1 MKTLFP
7 KQRQAADLLL
17 EALRTHGAAL
27 NASVTGTGKTLMSV
41 TMARELAPPGILV
54 VCPKSVIVPWQR
66 CFEEQGMVVP
76 PVVNYEKL
84 KTGGTPWVRKLGKR
98 KFELRMP
105 KGALVIW
112 DESHRLKSWDSQ
124 NSAMATASI
133 VQGMKNLF
141 LSATPFRDPTEM
153 KVHGLAL
160 KLFGLHGYWEW
171 AAHHGCTKDHW
182 GKLQFDGTDEAARAR
197 LSAISRELYTDRAVR
212 LTRADLGE
220 HFAQCSIDWTPRDFG
235 DGGKIGKELA
245 AVEDALL
252 RLAEKQTLDG
262 IDPATMTK
270 ILRARQK
277 VELLKLPG
285 IAEQVNDALDDGM
298 SVFVALCFRDSVAA
312 LKGML
317 GMDVAEIHGG
327 TSAKE
332 RQAGIDAFQSD
343 RVRVCIANIAAGGVG
358 VNLHDET
365 GKHPRLALISPSF
378 DEKELSQALGRTD
391 RLGSRSDTVQR
402 IMIAAGTIE
411 EAILN
416 TLLQKLSLFDLTHSA
431 SGFNGEEE
439 QTSKTE
445 TLKPSEQQQKPE
457 ENQPAHAEFGPSSL
471 KYYATCAG
479 YLPTEG
485 DNEASIRGT
494 RIHLAL
500 ETDNDSGLQ
509 DATDAELASWC
520 RRAVAA
526 IYHRESIIL
535 GDHDLRE
542 VRLKITAFGEDTF
555 GTCDRLAMPRSKN
568 RAVAL
573 DYKTGRGKI
582 DGVLQNWQAK
592 AYAAGVFQAYTEVDE
607 VSFYFIIPRRDEI
620 LHGTFRRSDLPNLL
634 TDIAAVIRRARQ
646 TRTCA
651 AKGEILIENFK
662 VDTDICQYCARVS
675 KPGGCPKWT
684 GLAVEAAR
692 RYDPDM
698 DLPETTNAMLI
709 EDPEQIA
716 KLLSIRTILEKMMDG
731 WVAQAK
737 DMMLER
743 GIDVPG
749 YEMKQASGAREI
761 TNVLA
766 ALDIA
771 GEYGVTQSEFLKAV
785 SGIPVGAWE
794 GLIEDKAG
802 RGRKKALKEEALGRL
817 AVAGA
822 ISQKEGT
829 WRIVKV
835 RK

>member
-1 MKTLFP
+1 MKQLFP

-17 EALRTHGAAL
+17 SALRTHGAAL

-41 TMARELAPPGILV
+41 TMARELAPTGILV

-66 CFEEQGMVVP
+66 CFEEQGMTVP
-76 PVVNYEKL
+76 PVINYEKL
-84 KTGGTPWVRKLGKR
+84 KTGGSPWVRKLGKR

-133 VQGMKNLF
+133 MQGMKNLF

-160 KLFGLHGYWEW
+160 KLFGLHGYWDW

-197 LSAISRELYTDRAVR
+197 LSSISREIYTDRAVR

-220 HFAQCSIDWTPRDFG
+220 HFAQCSIDWSPRDFG
-235 DGGKIGKELA
+235 DEGKIGRELA
-245 AVEDALL
+245 SVEDALMK
-252 RLAEKQTLDG
+252 LAEKQTLDG
-262 IDPATMTK
+262 LDPATMTK

-285 IAEQVNDALDDGM
+285 IAEQVKDALEDGM
-298 SVFVALCFRDSVAA
+298 SVFVALCFRDSVEAI
-312 LKGML
+312 KGML

-411 EAILN
+411 ESILN

-431 SGFNGEEE
+431 GGSTELPETTKN
-439 QTSKTE
+439 E
-445 TLKPSEQQQKPE
+445 TLKP
-457 ENQPAHAEFGPSSL
+457 ENQLETEEHRPAHAEFGPSSL
-471 KYYATCAG
+471 KYYASCAG
-479 YLPTEG
+479 YLPTGG
-485 DNEASIRGT
+485 DNEASLRGT

-526 IYHRESIIL
+526 IYRREEIVI

-542 VRLKITAFGEDTF
+542 VRLELEAFGEKTF
-555 GTCDRLAMPRSKN
+555 GTCDRLAMPRKMD

-573 DYKTGRGKI
+573 DYKTGRGAI
-582 DGVLQNWQAK
+582 DGVESNWQAK
-592 AYAAGVFQAYTEVDE
+592 AYSAGVMLKYPDVRE
-607 VSFYFIIPRRDEI
+607 VSFYFVVPRRDEI
-620 LHGTFRRSDLPNLL
+620 LHGVFRRSDLPRLL
-634 TDIAAVIRRARQ
+634 MEIAVVIRRARQ
-646 TRTCA
+646 TRSCA
-651 AKGEILIENFK
+651 ARGEILIENFK
-662 VDTDICQYCARVS
+662 VDTDICQYCDRVS
-675 KPGGCPKWT
+675 QLGGCPKWT

-698 DLPETTNAMLI
+698 DLPETTNALLI
-709 EDPEQIA
+709 NEPEQIA
-716 KLLSIRTILEKMMDG
+716 KLLSIRTIIEKMMDG

-737 DMMLER
+737 EMMLER
-743 GIDVPG
+743 GIEVPG

-771 GEYGVTQSEFLKAV
+771 EEYGVTQNEFLKAV
-785 SGIPVGAWE
+785 SGIPVGEWE
-794 GLIEDKAG
+794 GLIEAKAG
-802 RGRKKALKEEALGRL
+802 RGKKKALKEEALGRL
-817 AVAGA
+817 AVAGG

>member
-1 MKTLFP
+1 MKQLFP

-17 EALRTHGAAL
+17 AALRTHGAAL

-41 TMARELAPPGILV
+41 TMARELDPPGVLV

-66 CFEEQGMVVP
+66 CFEEQGMPVP
-76 PVVNYEKL
+76 PVINYEKL

-98 KFELRMP
+98 KFELRFP

-133 VQGMKNLF
+133 MQGMKNLF

-197 LSAISRELYTDRAVR
+197 LSAISREIYADRAVR

-220 HFAQCSIDWTPRDFG
+220 HFAQCSIDWSPRDFG
-235 DGGKIGKELA
+235 DGGRIGRELA
-245 AVEDALL
+245 SVEDALM

-262 IDPATMTK
+262 LDPATMTK

-285 IAEQVNDALDDGM
+285 IAEQVKDALEDGM
-298 SVFVALCFRDSVAA
+298 SVFVALCFRDSVEA

-332 RQAGIDAFQSD
+332 RQAGSDAFQSD

-431 SGFNGEEE
+431 GGSNELPE
-439 QTSKTE
+439 TSIEHE
-445 TLKPSEQQQKPE
+445 TLKP
-457 ENQPAHAEFGPSSL
+457 ENQLDTAEPTPAHAEFGPSSL
-471 KYYATCAG
+471 KYYASCAG

-526 IYHRESIIL
+526 IYRREQIVI

-542 VRLKITAFGEDTF
+542 VRLEIEAFGEKTF
-555 GTCDRLAMPRSKN
+555 GTCDRLAMPWKMD

-573 DYKTGRGKI
+573 DYKTGRGAI
-582 DGVLQNWQAK
+582 DAVESNWQAK
-592 AYAAGVFQAYTEVDE
+592 AYSAGVLLKYPDVRE
-607 VSFYFIIPRRDEI
+607 VSFYFVIPRRDEI
-620 LHGTFRRSDLPNLL
+620 LHGTFRRSDLPQML
-634 TDIAAVIRRARQ
+634 TEIAAVIRRARQ
-646 TRTCA
+646 TRSCA

-662 VDTDICQYCARVS
+662 VDTDICQYCARVA

-684 GLAVEAAR
+684 GLAVETVR

-709 EDPEQIA
+709 SEPEQIA
-716 KLLSIRTILEKMMDG
+716 KLLSIRTILEKVMDG

-737 DMMLER
+737 EMMLER

-771 GEYGVTQSEFLKAV
+771 EEYGVTTNEFLKAV
-785 SGIPVGAWE
+785 SGIPVGEWE
-794 GLIEDKAG
+794 ELIEAKAQKG
-802 RGRKKALKEEALGRL
+802 KKKALKQEALGKL
-817 AVAGA
+817 AVAGG
-822 ISQKEGT
+822 ITQKEGT
-829 WRIVKV
+829 WRIMKV